1 MNISRITDVL
11 GVAHATGDNVLMSGV
26 HGLGK
31 TAIVKQFAEDNNY
44 HFECLIMS
52 LCEPSDLM
60 GMPYIPEGSTSTHF
74 AEPAWLTRCKVA
86 SAQNKHCVILLDE
99 LNRAPR
105 DVLGASLTLILDR
118 RLNDHVLPELNGLKT
133 LMIAAINPDND
144 DYQVNSLD
152 PALIDRFA
160 FYNVEVD
167 VQGWLK
173 WARSVNVNGIVRDFI
188 AENPTKLHFI
198 ANAQD
203 EIGATPRSWTMLGK
217 YMDVIKNIDPELHF
231 EVIKSKIGSALGSQF
246 YNFFLKY
253 ANVVKVDDVEKFVK
267 KQKDI
272 SIDNIES
279 VASALYEEKLHNIE
293 TVTQMELIHQMA
305 DKYFKKA
312 TERKDILPLLV
323 MLYAVNIE
331 TLASVLK
338 DYKASRSVDYKKLAE
353 WDFDKSLFRK
363 ITTKIVA

>member
-11 GVAHATGDNVLMSGV
+11 GVAHETGDNVLMSGV
-26 HGLGK
+26 HGIGK
-31 TAIVKQFAEDNNY
+31 TQIVKEFAESKGY
-44 HFECLIMS
+44 HCEVLIMS

-74 AEPAWLTRCKVA
+74 AEPAWLSRCKEA
-86 SAQNKHCVILLDE
+86 NAQNKHCVILLDE

-118 RLNDHVLPELNGLKT
+118 RLNDHVLPELNGVKT
-133 LMIAAINPDND
+133 LMIGAINPDND

-167 VQGWLK
+167 TQGWLK

-188 AENPTKLHFI
+188 AENPTKLHFV
-198 ANAQD
+198 ANSQD

-217 YMDVIKNIDPELHF
+217 YMDVIKNVDPELHF

-267 KQKDI
+267 KQGDI
-272 SIDNIES
+272 TEENIES
-279 VASALYEEKLHNIE
+279 IASKLYEEKLHNIE

-312 TERKDILPLLV
+312 ETREDILPMLV

-331 TLASVLK
+331 TLASILK
-338 DYKASRSVDYKKLAE
+338 EYKASRAVDYKKLASL
-353 WDFDKSLFRK
+353 DFNKALFRR
-363 ITTKIVA
+363 ITKKIVA